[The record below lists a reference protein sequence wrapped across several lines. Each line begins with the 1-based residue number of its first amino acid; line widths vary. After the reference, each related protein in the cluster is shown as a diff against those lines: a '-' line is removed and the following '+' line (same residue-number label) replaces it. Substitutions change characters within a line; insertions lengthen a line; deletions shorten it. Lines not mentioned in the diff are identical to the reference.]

1 MIAEQ
6 ASALGHSNRA
16 ADAALVKLTEREGQ
30 GTEAEIE
37 MLVDDAAECEWA
49 LFIQREAC
57 GMSNGRDV
65 IKQYYIP
72 GKILAPGGRPAS
84 W

>member
-1 MIAEQ
+1 M
-6 ASALGHSNRA
+6 
-16 ADAALVKLTEREGQ
+16 KLTEREGQ

-37 MLVDDAAECEWA
+37 MLMDDVAECELA

-65 IKQYYIP
+65 IKQYYVP
-72 GKILAPGGRPAS
+72 GKDFAPAGRPAS

>member
-1 MIAEQ
+1 M
-6 ASALGHSNRA
+6 
-16 ADAALVKLTEREGQ
+16 KLTEREGQ

-37 MLVDDAAECEWA
+37 MLMDDAAECELA

-65 IKQYYIP
+65 IKQYYVP
-72 GKILAPGGRPAS
+72 GKDFAPAGRPAS